1 MEPLLV
7 PILGLWVLLNLAPVD
22 LASGDAVEQV
32 VPEADGVTV
41 LPIDEGDADADGV
54 LNMMDA
60 CDGTPAGYP
69 VLSNGCP
76 SDTDGDGVSDGKDRC
91 PATEPGT
98 IDTDSNGCSQRDRKK
113 DRPFRYSV
121 GVA

>member
-7 PILGLWVLLNLAPVD
+7 PILGLWVLLSLAPVD
-22 LASGDAVEQV
+22 MASGDAADAL
-32 VPEADGVTV
+32 VPQSGSISV
-41 LPIDEGDADADGV
+41 LPGDDGDADLDGV
-54 LNMMDA
+54 PDSMDV
-60 CDGTPAGYP
+60 CDATPYGYP
-69 VLSNGCP
+69 VLPNGCS

-98 IDTDSNGCSQRDRKK
+98 LDTDSNGCSQRDRKR
-113 DRPFRYSV
+113 DRPFRYTV

>member
-1 MEPLLV
+1 M

-32 VPEADGVTV
+32 VPEAGSVSV
-41 LPIDEGDADADGV
+41 LPVDEGDADADGV
-54 LNMMDA
+54 PNAIDV

-69 VLSNGCP
+69 VLPNGCS

-98 IDTDSNGCSQRDRKK
+98 IDTDANGCSQRDRKK
-113 DRPFRYSV
+113 DHPFRYTV